1 MALEIS
7 TAGVALKYAVE
18 TTAGTRPTTG
28 YTAIPNIKETPDF
41 NPEPSTLEV
50 TDLSDLVWKRY
61 IAGLKDPGGAL
72 SFTANLTSA
81 FKTAWETLVSAYE
94 TAAASSKA
102 TWFEISVPR
111 SVVSTS
117 RASPPNWASTV
128 CPWTKWRKPACT
140 SRPIR
145 STAGILPAPNEPI
158 LRRGPQFNL
167 SPHKVF

>member
-7 TAGVALKYAVE
+7 TAGVLLKYCAE

-28 YTAIPNIKETPDF
+28 FTTVPNIKETPDF

-81 FKTAWETLVSAYE
+81 FKTAWEALCAAYT
-94 TAAASSKA
+94 TALADSKA
-102 TWFEISVPR
+102 VWFEIMVP
-111 SVVSTS
+111 
-117 RASPPNWASTV
+117 TV
-128 CPWTKWRKPACT
+128 G
-140 SRPIR
+140 SFYF
-145 STAGILPAPNEPI
+145 AGIPAELGINGMSVDAVAEI
-158 LRRGPQFNL
+158 
-167 SPHKVF
+167 SV